1 MDVLKG
7 SQSYKPQREVICHSN
22 FIEIEAKPLIQ
33 YICTYSR
40 VPNSGTGT
48 NNSTGW
54 EKSKKLIIVQ
64 GGINVIGGI
73 YPKIK

>member
-1 MDVLKG
+1 MVSTISD
-7 SQSYKPQREVICHSN
+7 
-22 FIEIEAKPLIQ
+22 
-33 YICTYSR
+33 YSG

-54 EKSKKLIIVQ
+54 EKYENLIIVQ
-64 GGINVIGGI
+64 DGINVIGGI

>member
-1 MDVLKG
+1 MGKSRFLLK
-7 SQSYKPQREVICHSN
+7 QNKKLWTFFFFLKVAC
-22 FIEIEAKPLIQ
+22 AKEN
-33 YICTYSR
+33 YSG

-54 EKSKKLIIVQ
+54 EKYENLIIVQ
-64 GGINVIGGI
+64 DGINVIGGI

>member
-1 MDVLKG
+1 M
-7 SQSYKPQREVICHSN
+7 QSTYTI
-22 FIEIEAKPLIQ
+22 
-33 YICTYSR
+33 YICRGTYSG

-54 EKSKKLIIVQ
+54 EKYENLIIVQ
-64 GGINVIGGI
+64 DGINVIGGI

>member
-1 MDVLKG
+1 MNIFD
-7 SQSYKPQREVICHSN
+7 
-22 FIEIEAKPLIQ
+22 
-33 YICTYSR
+33 YSR

-54 EKSKKLIIVQ
+54 KKSEKLIIVQ

>member
-1 MDVLKG
+1 MNHLLYDPK
-7 SQSYKPQREVICHSN
+7 SQLFWPKC
-22 FIEIEAKPLIQ
+22 PLDCWVTHHFLQ
-33 YICTYSR
+33 YLHMYSG

-54 EKSKKLIIVQ
+54 EKYENLIIVQ
-64 GGINVIGGI
+64 DGINVIGGI

>member
-1 MDVLKG
+1 MF
-7 SQSYKPQREVICHSN
+7 S
-22 FIEIEAKPLIQ
+22 EAKIAKQTLFKRPI
-33 YICTYSR
+33 YSR

-54 EKSKKLIIVQ
+54 KKSEKLIIVQ

>member
-1 MDVLKG
+1 MYLHRV
-7 SQSYKPQREVICHSN
+7 HSS
-22 FIEIEAKPLIQ
+22 FTPSIAYFVYL
-33 YICTYSR
+33 YMYSR

-54 EKSKKLIIVQ
+54 KKSEKLIIVQ

>member
-1 MDVLKG
+1 MCTT
-7 SQSYKPQREVICHSN
+7 YVIS
-22 FIEIEAKPLIQ
+22 LIHTPMV
-33 YICTYSR
+33 TYSG

-54 EKSKKLIIVQ
+54 EKYENLIIVQ
-64 GGINVIGGI
+64 DGINVIGGI

>member
-1 MDVLKG
+1 M
-7 SQSYKPQREVICHSN
+7 RI
-22 FIEIEAKPLIQ
+22 
-33 YICTYSR
+33 TYSG

-54 EKSKKLIIVQ
+54 EKYENLIIVQ
-64 GGINVIGGI
+64 DGINVIGGI

>member
-1 MDVLKG
+1 MSFLKDFLG
-7 SQSYKPQREVICHSN
+7 MKNILYLLYN
-22 FIEIEAKPLIQ
+22 LIK
-33 YICTYSR
+33 IYSG

-54 EKSKKLIIVQ
+54 EKYENLIIVQ
-64 GGINVIGGI
+64 DGINVIGGI

>member
-1 MDVLKG
+1 M
-7 SQSYKPQREVICHSN
+7 N
-22 FIEIEAKPLIQ
+22 FSTLDP
-33 YICTYSR
+33 YFMYSG

-54 EKSKKLIIVQ
+54 EKYENLIIVQ
-64 GGINVIGGI
+64 DGINVIGGI

>member
-1 MDVLKG
+1 MLKT
-7 SQSYKPQREVICHSN
+7 SVHV
-22 FIEIEAKPLIQ
+22 A
-33 YICTYSR
+33 TYSR

>member
-1 MDVLKG
+1 M
-7 SQSYKPQREVICHSN
+7 
-22 FIEIEAKPLIQ
+22 
-33 YICTYSR
+33 YSR

-54 EKSKKLIIVQ
+54 EKSKKIIIVQ

>member
-1 MDVLKG
+1 MSTENIRQPKPNLIKVQFYMDQCIVYHTMK
-7 SQSYKPQREVICHSN
+7 KN
-22 FIEIEAKPLIQ
+22 
-33 YICTYSR
+33 YIYSG

-54 EKSKKLIIVQ
+54 EKYENLIIVQ
-64 GGINVIGGI
+64 DGINVIGGI

>member
-1 MDVLKG
+1 MYMNLVSVDINWIVLFL
-7 SQSYKPQREVICHSN
+7 N
-22 FIEIEAKPLIQ
+22 FLKLYLTDYASCLIVVSR
-33 YICTYSR
+33 YSR

-48 NNSTGW
+48 NNSTGCG
-54 EKSKKLIIVQ
+54 KSKKLIIVQ

>member
-1 MDVLKG
+1 MMTFFLK
-7 SQSYKPQREVICHSN
+7 SYSG
-22 FIEIEAKPLIQ
+22 
-33 YICTYSR
+33 

-54 EKSKKLIIVQ
+54 EKYENLIIVQ
-64 GGINVIGGI
+64 DGINVIGGI